1 MARESEISLDAEEKT
16 FVSANDQV
24 ALGDLAIRKSFAANI
39 IWLFAGV
46 NVIVLI
52 GVGLI
57 FNVDCQQLATRQIA
71 PGQRIISSHVVMALI
86 GATTVQLGT
95 VVLTIA
101 QAIFSRRTKDHLAR

>member
-1 MARESEISLDAEEKT
+1 MAGESEISLNAEEKT
-16 FVSANDQV
+16 FVSADDQV
-24 ALGDLAIRKSFAANI
+24 ALGDLAIRKSFARNI
-39 IWLFAGV
+39 IWLFTGV

-57 FNVDCQQLATRQIA
+57 FNADCQQISARQIA
-71 PGQRIISSHVVMALI
+71 PAQRIISSHVVMALI

-101 QAIFSRRTKDHLAR
+101 QAIFPRRTKEHLAR